1 MADTGGSRGPSIQE
15 LPSDFVIRTFLLIAD
30 VRDVLSL
37 QATCKRFCALGRS
50 RLVWR
55 PRLESDL
62 GIRLE
67 HRVEGNELSLQRLY
81 CKAVTGGTD
90 LVRFWGVMT
99 DGGCDNDWLH
109 YWVDNLFV
117 PNHWESFCSAG
128 GRNVH
133 CFGLLLGEE
142 LEQDRRSA
150 ADREYMI
157 RKCRYPAARLF
168 NEHFNRRSI
177 DNAYS
182 LLQCWSTP
190 ELEHF
195 VIALYHDLQNGGPLG
210 ALLEMGLQG
219 QELQRERVRMR
230 ELIRRLEHQATVNA
244 RGIISREG
252 KPRNVGKSGNE
263 GKSKNGLVLYDSLCT
278 NVLQRMERQIVG
290 IVDRLMVSRRGS
302 FSCPVSSGAIF
313 MGNLTDC
320 HQFKTHDDV
329 VDCLQQMTYTP
340 YCTALNNLTD
350 RESVRLESEIGHLP
364 PILATHST
372 LAGEWMEFDART
384 KSRCSL
390 RPLIWFHFYTKQESD
405 AARAQLQKGPTGEC
419 LLGTSGSEGSEEEE
433 LAEDVAEA
441 LFHGPQQGNPAA
453 RKTTGRDRLDVWLK
467 QRVAANVVCVKLIN
481 QEDLMSQWGDDHEA
495 PNIDINC
502 VAFNG
507 QRVILP
513 AGMQLACE

>member
-1 MADTGGSRGPSIQE
+1 MGPARGSSMQD
-15 LPSDFVIRTFLLIAD
+15 LPCDFVIRTFVLIDD

-37 QATCKRFCALGRS
+37 QATCKKFCALGRS

-55 PRLESDL
+55 PRLEGDL

-67 HRVEGNELSLQRLY
+67 QRVEGDEMSLQRLY
-81 CKAVTGGTD
+81 RNAATSRTEV
-90 LVRFWGVMT
+90 VRYWGVMT

-128 GRNVH
+128 GGNVH
-133 CFGLLLGEE
+133 CFGLLLCEE
-142 LEQDRRSA
+142 LEHDKRSA

-157 RKCRYPAARLF
+157 KKCRYPAARLF

-195 VIALYHDLQNGGPLG
+195 VLALYHDLQNGGPLG
-210 ALLEMGLQG
+210 SLLEMGLTG

-230 ELIRRLEHQATVNA
+230 ELVRRLEHQATVNA

-252 KPRNVGKSGNE
+252 KPRNVGKGKAE
-263 GKSKNGLVLYDSLCT
+263 GKGKNALVLYDSLCT
-278 NVLQRMERQIVG
+278 NVLQQMDRQIVG
-290 IVDRLMVSRRGS
+290 VIDRLMVSRRGS

-313 MGNLTDC
+313 IGNLTNLS
-320 HQFKTHDDV
+320 QFKTHDDV
-329 VDCLQQMTYTP
+329 IASLQQMTTTP
-340 YCTALNNLTD
+340 YCIALDNMAD
-350 RESVRLESEIGHLP
+350 RVSVTLASEAGELP
-364 PILATHST
+364 PIVAMHST
-372 LAGEWMEFDART
+372 PAGEWMEFDVRT
-384 KSRCSL
+384 KSRCRL

-405 AARAQLQKGPTGEC
+405 AVRAQLQLQKGTPGEC
-419 LLGTSGSEGSEEEE
+419 LLATSSSEGSEEEE

-441 LFHGPQQGNPAA
+441 LFHGPQHGDSAL

-502 VAFNG
+502 IAFNG
-507 QRVILP
+507 QRVLLP
-513 AGMQLACE
+513 PGMQLASE